1 MKKLEQAEQHIA
13 LLERRLTEL
22 SWEMEVAAN
31 DYAKM
36 KMLGEE
42 YTKVENEL
50 AGAWSAL
57 EAIA

>member
-1 MKKLEQAEQHIA
+1 MFTLTSRTLYLFNETRKKHD
-13 LLERRLTEL
+13 
-22 SWEMEVAAN
+22 VVAN

-36 KMLGEE
+36 KTLGEE
-42 YTKVENEL
+42 YTKVESEL